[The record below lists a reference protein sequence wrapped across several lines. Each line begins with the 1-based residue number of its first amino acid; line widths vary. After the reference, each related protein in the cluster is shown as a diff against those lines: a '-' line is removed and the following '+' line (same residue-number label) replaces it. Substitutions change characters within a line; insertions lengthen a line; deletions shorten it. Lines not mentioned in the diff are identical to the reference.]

1 MYIHGDFR
9 DVNNVLYSV
18 HILSDNDKTKELT
31 IGDKGLFFSGS
42 PISIETDI
50 DDTFQTIIRRSA
62 TINLVTSDYIG
73 DKLFANNS
81 RNIKVN
87 IYKED
92 LCIYAG
98 FVEPNTFSQP
108 FANGLEEFTIN
119 TTDALTTLQ
128 YYNYGDV
135 TLKTYLKAKKDAKV
149 KTFKDM
155 LDQMLGDIL
164 DIDIVNGTGG
174 VIYYDLSKGI
184 TKGKESTIF
193 NDCSMSEL
201 YLLGDEADDVWTN
214 EDVLEQML
222 QYLNLHII
230 QDGLDYYI
238 FDWNSIKNRRTN
250 WQNMTLR
257 AVTLQNPSVIEMTS
271 EMHSSNDTNLS
282 VADVYN
288 QVSVKCKLEDQ
299 EDVIKSPMDSDSLSS
314 LYNGK
319 QKYMTEYI
327 SEGEGVRANNAFF
340 DMIHDRATTYD
351 GCRTVDWYLQAMY
364 NRNWNFITPNG
375 DITDLCEFGNNMY
388 INQWKLPKY
397 LKDNQLIPSLFRMG
411 SVEKKPN
418 TTDNSPTSKIDMS
431 SYLFISIMVMGMIQK
446 LIILLLTRLYRTE
459 AE

>member
-18 HILSDNDKTKELT
+18 HILSDNDKTKELI
-31 IGDKGLFFSGS
+31 IGEKGLLFSGS

-184 TKGKESTIF
+184 TRVRK
-193 NDCSMSEL
+193 
-201 YLLGDEADDVWTN
+201 A
-214 EDVLEQML
+214 
-222 QYLNLHII
+222 
-230 QDGLDYYI
+230 
-238 FDWNSIKNRRTN
+238 
-250 WQNMTLR
+250 
-257 AVTLQNPSVIEMTS
+257 
-271 EMHSSNDTNLS
+271 LS
-282 VADVYN
+282 
-288 QVSVKCKLEDQ
+288 L
-299 EDVIKSPMDSDSLSS
+299 
-314 LYNGK
+314 
-319 QKYMTEYI
+319 
-327 SEGEGVRANNAFF
+327 
-340 DMIHDRATTYD
+340 MI
-351 GCRTVDWYLQAMY
+351 V
-364 NRNWNFITPNG
+364 
-375 DITDLCEFGNNMY
+375 
-388 INQWKLPKY
+388 
-397 LKDNQLIPSLFRMG
+397 
-411 SVEKKPN
+411 V
-418 TTDNSPTSKIDMS
+418 
-431 SYLFISIMVMGMIQK
+431 
-446 LIILLLTRLYRTE
+446 
-459 AE
+459 